1 MSFKKKIEA
10 KLVYSVIS
18 MATTKRKTAFSMAV
32 ARHLMREWSAGQKQ
46 DFFQRFSQRM
56 KRFLSIA
63 IVNFS
68 KTDLS

>member
-1 MSFKKKIEA
+1 MSFKKKIEE
-10 KLVYSVIS
+10 KLVYSVIF
-18 MATTKRKTAFSMAV
+18 MATTKRKIAFFMAV

-68 KTDLS
+68 KTALS